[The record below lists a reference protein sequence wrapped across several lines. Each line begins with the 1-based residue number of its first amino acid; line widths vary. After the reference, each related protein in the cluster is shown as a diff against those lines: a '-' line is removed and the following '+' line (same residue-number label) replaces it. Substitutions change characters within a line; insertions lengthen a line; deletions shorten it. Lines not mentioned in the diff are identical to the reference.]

1 MWCKISKV
9 HVRENTNMSHSRK
22 CKFPIA
28 ILFAIIGA
36 LSVSAPR
43 AAAQTPQSPGKQLTI
58 ETIFGQPGLNGR
70 PTPGLAWVPDGKSVS
85 YFHLDSGS
93 GKSMRELWAMDA
105 ASGQTHVLVS
115 AEKLE
120 TLLEPPKGKPSQK
133 TGLGRHPPSS
143 YFWAPDSKALLF
155 AGEDQLVWLDL
166 QTMASRVLIHS
177 ASEIQD
183 PKISPDGKLVSYLE
197 NHDLWV
203 VPTAGG
209 NSKQIT
215 TGGTTALLHGE
226 LDWVYPE
233 ELDLGTAYWWS
244 PDSKSIAY
252 LQMDESPVNKYP
264 LVDLQSYTGTT
275 EFERYPNAGDPNPVV
290 RVGVAGADGGES
302 IWMDT
307 GADDQVYLARVAWTP
322 DSRQVAIQRLTRSQK
337 RLDLLMADAASGK
350 SSVLLTEQDPYWIN
364 MSDDLR
370 FLKNSDRFI
379 WSSER
384 SGFRHLYL
392 YSREGKLLSQLTRG
406 DWVVTGLEGVDEAG
420 GYVYY
425 TSSQKS
431 PIESHLYR
439 VALTGGQPQQ
449 LTHQD
454 GSHFPILA
462 PNANGWIDHYTNAM
476 QPVRTDLYSAD
487 GHLVAT
493 INENKIP
500 QLADYNLSPVKFLTV
515 DADDGTKLWASIIK
529 PPDFDPAKKY
539 PVILDI
545 YGGPGVQTVRDAWGG
560 ATFLW
565 EQMMAQKGYIIF
577 SLDNRGMSGRGHAF
591 ETPIYHHFGKVELQ
605 DQLAGVRYLKSQ
617 PWVDDSRIGFTGWS
631 YGGYMTLTAMF
642 NAAGVFKAAFAGAPV
657 TDWRQYDTIYTER
670 YMGTPKENPGGYADS
685 SPVNHAANLQGK
697 LLIAH
702 GTGDDNV
709 HFSNTVELEEKLID
723 ADKYAEIALYPGRG
737 HGITDPP
744 ARIQLFQRVTRFF
757 LDNL

>member
-1 MWCKISKV
+1 M
-9 HVRENTNMSHSRK
+9 RYSRWNG
-22 CKFPIA
+22 ITTA
-28 ILFAIIGA
+28 VLAAVAGLTLA
-36 LSVSAPR
+36 APHAR
-43 AAAQTPQSPGKQLTI
+43 AQAPQSAGKQLTV

-70 PTPGLAWVPDGKSVS
+70 PTPGLAWAPDGKSVS
-85 YFHLDSGS
+85 YFNLDFRS
-93 GKSMRELWAMDA
+93 GKVTRELWAMDA
-105 ASGQTHVLVS
+105 ATGKTHVLVS

-120 TLLEPPKGKPSQK
+120 SLMEPPKGQPSQK
-133 TGLGRHPPSS
+133 TGLGRHPPSG

-166 QTMASRVLIHS
+166 QTMTSRVLFQS
-177 ASEIQD
+177 TSEIQD

-203 VPTAGG
+203 VPSAGG
-209 NSKQIT
+209 APTQIT
-215 TGGTTALLHGE
+215 TNGTIALLHGE

-244 PDSKSIAY
+244 PNSQRIAF
-252 LQMDESPVNKYP
+252 LQIDESKVNQYP
-264 LVDLQSYTGTT
+264 LVDLTSYAGTT
-275 EFERYPNAGDPNPVV
+275 EFERYPNAGDPNPIV
-290 RVGVAGADGGES
+290 RVGVAGIGGRETK
-302 IWMDT
+302 WMDT
-307 GADDQVYLARVAWTP
+307 GADDQVYLARVDWTP
-322 DSRQVAIQRLTRSQK
+322 DSRQLAIQRLTRSQK
-337 RLDLLMADAASGK
+337 HLDLLLADAASGR
-350 SSVLLTEQDPYWIN
+350 STVLLTEEDPYWIN
-364 MSDDLR
+364 IADDLH
-370 FLKNSDRFI
+370 FLKNSDRFV

-392 YSREGKLLSQLTRG
+392 YSRDGKLVSQLTKG
-406 DWVVTGLEGVDEAG
+406 DWVVTGLQGMDEAA

-449 LTHQD
+449 LTHEP
-454 GSHFPILA
+454 GSHFPLLA
-462 PNANGWIDHYTNAM
+462 PDATAWVDRYTTAM
-476 QPVRTDLYSAD
+476 LPMRVDLYNAD
-487 GHLVAT
+487 GKHLAV

-500 QLADYNLSPVKFLTV
+500 DLADYHLSPVKFLTV
-515 DADDGTKLWASIIK
+515 KADDGTTLYGSIIK
-529 PPDFDPAKKY
+529 PPDFDPSKRY
-539 PVILDI
+539 PVIMDI
-545 YGGPGVQTVRDAWGG
+545 YGGPGVQTVRD
-560 ATFLW
+560 LW
-565 EQMMAQKGYIIF
+565 EGASSLWKQMMAQKGFIIF

-591 ETPIYHHFGKVELQ
+591 ETPIYHHFGQVELQ

-617 PWVDDSRIGFTGWS
+617 PWVDSSRIGFTGWS
-631 YGGYMTLTAMF
+631 FGGYMTLTAMF
-642 NAAGVFKAAFAGAPV
+642 NAPGVFKAAFAGAPV

-670 YMGTPKENPGGYADS
+670 YMGSPQENPAGYKDS

-709 HFSNTVELEEKLID
+709 HFANTVELEEKLID
-723 ADKYAEIALYPGRG
+723 ADKYAEVVMYPGRG

-744 ARIQLFQRVTRFF
+744 ARIQLFQRVTQFF